1 MSFYSIKAMKIAKSM
16 IEMCSFHILSRFYF
30 SQELCWRLTT
40 RMIAVFIIMYSITN
54 MVFSLPN
61 LFQLCS
67 EWRHHSCQ
75 MAIMSA
81 LCSFTSELSTASIL
95 LTPLTKQQ
103 KKNQNKTRQKET
115 KEGMWDH
122 RAGKTNQGKEDRQE
136 LSKPAQ
142 VHYHFMWAGPW
153 DTEQPPGLQR
163 KELPPSLSFP
173 FTLWDTSKAGSA
185 PRAPRSWSRS
195 WMTIWHWPLAVL
207 ELPSS
212 LLCQQVLFSHHCW
225 IFNSA
230 HFFPTLASSCIGLWG
245 MLTNMTDRL
254 LVYTESKLDSKI
266 TLNSSPR
273 QTPTTP
279 GMTASPWRT
288 TEQDFLI

>member
-1 MSFYSIKAMKIAKSM
+1 MCLFY
-16 IEMCSFHILSRFYF
+16 ILSRFYF

-81 LCSFTSELSTASIL
+81 LCSFTLELSTASIL
-95 LTPLTKQQ
+95 LTPVTKQQ
-103 KKNQNKTRQKET
+103 EKNQAERNKGGNLRPQNRENKPGQGEQAGVVQTCTSTSSLSPHVGRPLR
-115 KEGMWDH
+115 H
-122 RAGKTNQGKEDRQE
+122 RAT
-136 LSKPAQ
+136 S
-142 VHYHFMWAGPW
+142 WASEEGVA
-153 DTEQPPGLQR
+153 
-163 KELPPSLSFP
+163 SLSLLSLHCMGHP
-173 FTLWDTSKAGSA
+173 KSRLS

-207 ELPSS
+207 ELPLS
-212 LLCQQVLFSHHCW
+212 LLCLWVSSRFCFHIFSEY
-225 IFNSA
+225 ITTR
-230 HFFPTLASSCIGLWG
+230 FFPALASCCIGLWR

-254 LVYTESKLDSKI
+254 PVYTESKLDSKI
-266 TLNSSPR
+266 TLNSPPL

-279 GMTASPWRT
+279 GTTASPWRT